1 MTAGTKWTGYNIRM
15 SVTTVKRELL
25 IRHLE
30 AWAPAALHRGRRA
43 IYLHG
48 YADADAGASAEAAV
62 RVLADLPDLSRGR
75 ELSMVAVG
83 DDMMTITTRLGEVQ
97 RQAGAGAGLSVLAVA
112 APAELALRAA
122 GAKNVPTLGFLDA
135 GTASEP
141 PSMTSVRALSAGKPA
156 EALLVLPPGSSVD
169 PYRDAGF
176 PLLTAAELATG
187 EEPGEVV
194 VFATGSGRSLEA
206 FKEALWAVDEFA
218 GVRLRDP
225 ADPERHLI
233 DISLQPHPGPLRREI
248 LAHLAGVGAATVSE
262 LRTFTLT
269 ETVYRAADAN
279 RVLHLMLDAGAVTR
293 DPATGRLGGDVLIS
307 AL

>member
-1 MTAGTKWTGYNIRM
+1 M

-48 YADADAGASAEAAV
+48 YADVDGGVTAEAAV
-62 RVLADLPDLSRGR
+62 RVLADLPDLARGR

-83 DDMMTITTRLGEVQ
+83 DDMTTVTDRLGEVQ
-97 RQAGAGAGLSVLAVA
+97 QQAGAGAGLSVLGIGGGTGARVGVA
-112 APAELALRAA
+112 LQAA
-122 GAKNVPTLGFLDA
+122 GATRVPLLGFLDA
-135 GTASEP
+135 GTESEP
-141 PSMTSVRALSAGKPA
+141 PAVPTVAALAAGRPA
-156 EALLVLPPGSSVD
+156 EVLLVLPPGTPAA

-187 EEPGEVV
+187 EEPGQVV
-194 VFATGSGRSLEA
+194 VFATGSGKSLES

-218 GVRLRDP
+218 GVRFRDP
-225 ADPERHLI
+225 GDPERHPI

-248 LAHLAGVGAATVSE
+248 LAYLAEVGPATVSD

-279 RVLHLMLDAGAVTR
+279 RVLHLMLDAGVVAR
-293 DPATGRLGGDVLIS
+293 RPEHGRLGGDVLITPV
-307 AL
+307 

>member
-1 MTAGTKWTGYNIRM
+1 M

-30 AWAPAALHRGRRA
+30 AWAPAALHRARRA

-48 YADADAGASAEAAV
+48 YADVDGGATAEAAV
-62 RVLADLPDLSRGR
+62 RVLADLPDLARGR

-83 DDMMTITTRLGEVQ
+83 DDMTTITPRLGEVQ
-97 RQAGAGAGLSVLAVA
+97 QQAGAGTGLSVLGIA
-112 APAELALRAA
+112 APAEVALRAA
-122 GAKNVPTLGFLDA
+122 GAKAVPLLGFFDA
-135 GTASEP
+135 GSASEP
-141 PSMTSVRALSAGKPA
+141 PAVPTVRALTAGRPA
-156 EALLVLPPGSSVD
+156 EALLVLPAGSPVR
-169 PYRDAGF
+169 PYREAGF

-187 EEPGEVV
+187 AEPGQVV
-194 VFATGSGRSLEA
+194 VFLTGSGKSLEH

-225 ADPERHLI
+225 GDPERHLI

-248 LAHLAGVGAATVSE
+248 LAYLAEVGAATVSD
-262 LRTFTLT
+262 LRVFTLT

-279 RVLHLMLDAGAVTR
+279 RVLHLMLEAGVVGR
-293 DPATGRLGGDVLIS
+293 SPEHGRLGGDVLITAS
-307 AL
+307 

>member
-1 MTAGTKWTGYNIRM
+1 M

-30 AWAPAALHRGRRA
+30 GWAPGALHRGRRA

-48 YADADAGASAEAAV
+48 YADVDDGATAAAAV
-62 RVLADLPDLSRGR
+62 RVLADLPDLARGR

-83 DDMMTITTRLGEVQ
+83 DDMTTITTRLAEVQ
-97 RQAGAGAGLSVLAVA
+97 RQAGAGAGLSVLAIA
-112 APAELALRAA
+112 APAAVALRAA
-122 GAKNVPTLGFLDA
+122 GAKGVPTLGFLDA
-135 GTASEP
+135 GSASEP
-141 PSMTSVRALSAGKPA
+141 PAVATVEALAEGRPG
-156 EALLVLPPGSSVD
+156 EALLVLPPGSPVE
-169 PYRDAGF
+169 PYRAAF
-176 PLLTAAELATG
+176 PLLTTAELAVG
-187 EEPGEVV
+187 EEPGQVV
-194 VFATGSGRSLEA
+194 VFATASGKSLEH

-225 ADPERHLI
+225 GDPERHLI

-248 LAHLAGVGAATVSE
+248 LAHLAEVGAATVSD

-279 RVLHLMLDAGAVTR
+279 RVLHLMLDAGAVAR
-293 DPATGRLGGDVLIS
+293 DPAHGRLGGDVLIS
-307 AL
+307 AS

>member
-1 MTAGTKWTGYNIRM
+1 M

-48 YADADAGASAEAAV
+48 YADVDAGATAEAAV
-62 RVLADLPDLSRGR
+62 RVLADLPDLARGR
-75 ELSMVAVG
+75 ELFMVAVG
-83 DDMMTITTRLGEVQ
+83 DDMTTITARLAEVQ
-97 RQAGAGAGLSVLAVA
+97 RQAGAGAGLSVLAIG
-112 APAELALRAA
+112 APAEVALRAA
-122 GAKNVPTLGFLDA
+122 GAKGVPTLGFLDA
-135 GTASEP
+135 GSASEP
-141 PSMTSVRALSAGKPA
+141 PAVATVTALAEGRPG
-156 EALLVLPPGSSVD
+156 EALLVLPAGSPVE
-169 PYRDAGF
+169 PYRDAF
-176 PLLTAAELATG
+176 PLLTAAELAVG

-194 VFATGSGRSLEA
+194 VFATASGKSLEQ

-225 ADPERHLI
+225 GDPERHLI

-248 LAHLAGVGAATVSE
+248 LAHLAEVGAATVSD

-279 RVLHLMLDAGAVTR
+279 RVLHLMLDAGTVTR

-307 AL
+307 AS

>member
-1 MTAGTKWTGYNIRM
+1 M

-48 YADADAGASAEAAV
+48 YADVDAGASAEAAV
-62 RVLADLPDLSRGR
+62 RVLADLPDLARGR

-83 DDMMTITTRLGEVQ
+83 DDMTTITTRLGEVQ
-97 RQAGAGAGLSVLAVA
+97 QQAGAGAGLSVLAIA
-112 APAELALRAA
+112 APAEVALRAA
-122 GAKNVPTLGFLDA
+122 GARNVPALGFLDA
-135 GTASEP
+135 GSASEP
-141 PSMTSVRALSAGKPA
+141 PAVTTVQALSAGKPA
-156 EALLVLPPGSSVD
+156 EALLVLPPESSVA

-187 EEPGEVV
+187 DEPGQVV
-194 VFATGSGRSLEA
+194 VFVTGSGKSLEH

-225 ADPERHLI
+225 GDPERHLI

-248 LAHLAGVGAATVSE
+248 LAYLAGVGAATVSD
-262 LRTFTLT
+262 LRTFALT

-279 RVLHLMLDAGAVTR
+279 RVLHLMLEAGVITR
-293 DPATGRLGGDVLIS
+293 DPDHGRLGGDVLITAS
-307 AL
+307 

>member
-1 MTAGTKWTGYNIRM
+1 M
-15 SVTTVKRELL
+15 SVATVKRELL

-30 AWAPAALHRGRRA
+30 AWAAGALHRGRRA
-43 IYLHG
+43 VYLHG
-48 YADADAGASAEAAV
+48 YADADGGATAEAAV
-62 RVLADLPDLSRGR
+62 RVLADLPDPARGR

-83 DDMMTITTRLGEVQ
+83 DDMTTITPRLGEVQ
-97 RQAGAGAGLSVLAVA
+97 QQAGAGAGLAVLGIA
-112 APAELALRAA
+112 APVDVAMRAA
-122 GAKNVPTLGFLDA
+122 GAKGVPSLGFLDA
-135 GTASEP
+135 GSASEP
-141 PSMTSVRALSAGKPA
+141 PAVTTVAALAAGRPA
-156 EALLVLPPGSSVD
+156 EALLVLPPGSSAE

-176 PLLTAAELATG
+176 PLVTAAELATG
-187 EEPGEVV
+187 DEPGQVV
-194 VFATGSGRSLEA
+194 VFATGLGKSLES

-248 LAHLAGVGAATVSE
+248 LAHLAEVGAATVSD

-269 ETVYRAADAN
+269 ETVYRAADAS
-279 RVLHLMLDAGAVTR
+279 RVLHLMLDAHQVTR
-293 DPATGRLGGDVLIS
+293 DPESGRLSGDVLIS

>member
-1 MTAGTKWTGYNIRM
+1 M

-30 AWAPAALHRGRRA
+30 AWAAGALHRGRRA
-43 IYLHG
+43 VYLHG
-48 YADADAGASAEAAV
+48 YADAEAGATAEAAV
-62 RVLADLPDLSRGR
+62 RVLADLPDLARGR

-83 DDMMTITTRLGEVQ
+83 DDMTTITPRLGEVQ
-97 RQAGAGAGLSVLAVA
+97 RQAGAGAGLTVLGIA
-112 APAELALRAA
+112 APVPVALRAA
-122 GAKNVPTLGFLDA
+122 GAKGVPSLGFLDA
-135 GTASEP
+135 GAAGEP
-141 PSMTSVRALSAGKPA
+141 PAPEVVAALAAGRPA
-156 EALLVLPPGSSVD
+156 EALLVLPPGHSAAA
-169 PYRDAGF
+169 YRDAGF

-194 VFATGSGRSLEA
+194 VFLTGSGKSLEH

-225 ADPERHLI
+225 GDPERHLI

-248 LAHLAGVGAATVSE
+248 LAYLAEVGAATVSD

-279 RVLHLMLDAGAVTR
+279 RVLHLMLDAHQVTR
-293 DPATGRLGGDVLIS
+293 DPAAGRLGGDVLIS
-307 AL
+307 SL